1 VKLIE
6 ITAAVVLAATAASA
20 FAEQPRPAGVTQAD
34 ETAIRSIVADL
45 EADAPNPHVSAKLD
59 WENAFG
65 IRYFD
70 LKKRDAFYGAVVKP
84 QFKTATAT
92 TLETRVQF
100 VTPSVAV
107 TDTYWHV
114 VGQVYAGETKPGP
127 DRWGRTTYI
136 FEKDN
141 GAWTEVIE
149 RVADLRLPYYKH
161 LDAMPVAAAI
171 PPSTLSAYAGHYKGS
186 SRDADVAVTG
196 DHLTITTKRGPLI
209 AIPQS
214 QTDFLVF
221 FGPDDTAEYYK
232 VRFSAKDGVTRF
244 TLSEA
249 WGEKLGVLEK
259 QP

>member
-1 VKLIE
+1 MKLIGM
-6 ITAAVVLAATAASA
+6 TVAVVLMATAASA
-20 FAEQPRPAGVTQAD
+20 FAEEPRPAGVTQAD
-34 ETAIRSIVADL
+34 ETAIR
-45 EADAPNPHVSAKLD
+45 
-59 WENAFG
+59 G

-92 TLETRVQF
+92 TLETRVRF

-107 TDTYWHV
+107 ADTYWHV
-114 VGQVYAGETKPGP
+114 VGQVYGGETKPGP

-171 PPSTLSAYAGHYKGS
+171 PLSRLSAYAGHYRGTP
-186 SRDADVAVTG
+186 RDADVAVTG
-196 DHLTITTKRGPLI
+196 DHLTITMKRGPLI

-214 QTDFLVF
+214 ETDFLAF

-232 VRFSAKDGVTRF
+232 VRFSTKDGVTRF

-249 WGEKLGVLEK
+249 WDEELGVLEK